1 MISGRMMETPSRQAV
16 LDALERFRAAREGDG
31 GLVRRA
37 GAEPL
42 TSRRREDL
50 VEQAVERTRLTRAY
64 AELIYDIAADEDL
77 EPAFAFE
84 LVRSGVAVCEPPR
97 GGVPPRGTQVEG
109 APEWIAPAAV
119 SEPLPTEE
127 LVRERRMRS
136 SFRRLRGHLE
146 RCPTPEE
153 AIDAFCGEPDVG
165 DCGYLID

>member
-1 MISGRMMETPSRQAV
+1 MDTRSNRRAV
-16 LDALERFRAAREGDG
+16 LDALERFRAALEGDG
-31 GLVRRA
+31 GIVRPA
-37 GAEPL
+37 GGEPL

-50 VEQAVERTRLTRAY
+50 VEQAVERTYLTRAH
-64 AELIYDIAADEDL
+64 AELIYDIAADEGL

-97 GGVPPRGTQVEG
+97 GRVPPRDTSVEG

-119 SEPLPTEE
+119 SEPLPTED

-146 RCPTPEE
+146 RCETPED
-153 AIDAFCGEPDVG
+153 AIEAFCAEPDVS
-165 DCGYLID
+165 DCGYLLD